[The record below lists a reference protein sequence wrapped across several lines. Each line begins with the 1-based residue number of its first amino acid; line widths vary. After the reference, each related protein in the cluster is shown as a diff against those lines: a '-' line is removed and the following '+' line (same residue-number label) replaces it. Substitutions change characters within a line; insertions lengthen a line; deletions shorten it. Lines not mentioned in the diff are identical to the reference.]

1 MELRDFKN
9 FSTLGNN
16 LTSPF
21 INRKKNN
28 QSEITKISNAVHIQ
42 LSSDNLGILKYKTNF
57 KEVNLLRATR
67 RALSLPLDIPVISNS
82 LRPIPKKIYNH
93 LMSLLQ
99 WVPESC
105 KSFFRDLVVTDTEDD
120 ENLKD

>member
-1 MELRDFKN
+1 MSAKKNPYEVYEMELRDFKN

-57 KEVNLLRATR
+57 KEDFKEVNLLRATR

-82 LRPIPKKIYNH
+82 LRPIPKKKI
-93 LMSLLQ
+93 
-99 WVPESC
+99 
-105 KSFFRDLVVTDTEDD
+105 
-120 ENLKD
+120 